1 MRTLF
6 TTILLLS
13 TLTILCQ
20 TNSKNSGKWEVGV
33 TIAPDIYFNSESFSL
48 TEETGFYSIEAS
60 GFNFTSGLIGEW
72 SFNSKFDIVSGINYS
87 RKDFSGRYYCNVCEF
102 LTIPEREPMNV
113 RLVEIP
119 VFVRYNIFDKKF
131 GVHIEAGITS
141 GYLTNTINSSY
152 TGTLSANKF
161 QLSGLIGLGINHD
174 LSQRINLSLSSD
186 FRQSFT
192 NLLVGSNLKFRCVGF
207 ITGITY
213 KIN

>member
-20 TNSKNSGKWEVGV
+20 TNLESNGKWKVGV
-33 TIAPDIYFNSESFSL
+33 TIAPDIFFNSGSFSL
-48 TEETGFYSIEAS
+48 TEETGFSSIEAS

-72 SFNSKFDIVSGINYS
+72 SFNSKFDIVSGVNYS

-102 LTIPEREPMNV
+102 FTIPQREPINV
-113 RLVEIP
+113 QFVEIP
-119 VFVRYNIFDKKF
+119 VILRYNIYNKQF

-141 GYLTNTINSSY
+141 GYLTNTISSSY
-152 TGTLSANKF
+152 TGTLSSNKF
-161 QLSGLIGLGINHD
+161 QLSGLIGLGINRD
-174 LSQRINLSLSSD
+174 LGQRINLSLSSD

-192 NLLVGSNLKFRCVGF
+192 NLLVGSNLKFRSVGF